1 MATKS
6 FTTEYKFTSKSVP
19 KLLKA
24 IEMQENPMSP
34 IKRKSNNKFI
44 VTLSFNWGHRIFL
57 HLYCLE

>member
-24 IEMQENPMSP
+24 IEKQENPMSS

-44 VTLSFNWGHRIFL
+44 VTTNKKRIDAI
-57 HLYCLE
+57 LESYK

>member
-44 VTLSFNWGHRIFL
+44 VTTNKKRIDAI
-57 HLYCLE
+57 LESYK

>member
-6 FTTEYKFTSKSVP
+6 FTTEYNFTSKSVP

-24 IEMQENPMSP
+24 IEMQENSRAP

-44 VTLSFNWGHRIFL
+44 VTTNKKRIDAI
-57 HLYCLE
+57 LESYK

>member
-24 IEMQENPMSP
+24 IEMQENPRSP
-34 IKRKSNNKFI
+34 IKRKSKNKFI
-44 VTLSFNWGHRIFL
+44 VTTNKKRIDAI
-57 HLYCLE
+57 LESYK

>member
-6 FTTEYKFTSKSVP
+6 FTTDYKFTSKSVP

-44 VTLSFNWGHRIFL
+44 VTTNKKRIDAI
-57 HLYCLE
+57 LESYK

>member
-24 IEMQENPMSP
+24 IEMQEKTNHS
-34 IKRKSNNKFI
+34 INKSNKKI
-44 VTLSFNWGHRIFL
+44 VIVKNTKRTEAIIES
-57 HLYCLE
+57 YK

>member
-24 IEMQENPMSP
+24 IEMQENPRSP
-34 IKRKSNNKFI
+34 IKRKSSNKFI
-44 VTLSFNWGHRIFL
+44 VTTNKKRIDAI
-57 HLYCLE
+57 LESYK

>member
-24 IEMQENPMSP
+24 IEMQENPRLP

-44 VTLSFNWGHRIFL
+44 VTTNKKRIDAI
-57 HLYCLE
+57 LESYK